1 MTLNVQPIDDITLR
15 GIQSFISFIVCIIFI
30 NNFSS
35 GVHLPSPSFRLWN
48 IPSGR
53 CSVVGYGSRRTGCRR
68 RFPRI
73 LLTGVGVGEHSFA
86 SLLSQVLAE
95 SGQLYLAVVIEVVRH
110 VGGTGTGLVDGFVGR
125 VEVEER
131 FLSRVF
137 FRLAVVPVQDDDA
150 LQQLVVAADQFLLQ
164 YPGAAA
170 RTEGYRE
177 PALAVDRIDA
187 VIAGAHEENEKGGTG
202 DVIRVLLVEY
212 PSLFHEIVPSF
223 RTFLQGV
230 VFALDAGKQSDQF
243 FRRVAYD
250 AVDIHQALVRVIDH
264 ATDMRIGL
272 SQSEERGAAPEKGFH
287 IGFHFP
293 DILRQ

>member
-1 MTLNVQPIDDITLR
+1 MEAGVQ
-15 GIQSFISFIVCIIFI
+15 VVEE
-30 NNFSS
+30 
-35 GVHLPSPSFRLWN
+35 GVL
-48 IPSGR
+48 
-53 CSVVGYGSRRTGCRR
+53 
-68 RFPRI
+68 RI

-110 VGGTGTGLVDGFVGR
+110 VGGTGTGLVDGLVGR

-150 LQQLVVAADQFLLQ
+150 LQQLVVEADQFLLQ

-177 PALAVDRIDA
+177 LAFAVDRIDA

-212 PSLFHEIVPSF
+212 PSLFM
-223 RTFLQGV
+223 
-230 VFALDAGKQSDQF
+230 K
-243 FRRVAYD
+243 
-250 AVDIHQALVRVIDH
+250 
-264 ATDMRIGL
+264 
-272 SQSEERGAAPEKGFH
+272 
-287 IGFHFP
+287 
-293 DILRQ
+293 

>member
-1 MTLNVQPIDDITLR
+1 MNKELTFWTAPLYNQEYPAL
-15 GIQSFISFIVCIIFI
+15 IVTDQQF
-30 NNFSS
+30 
-35 GVHLPSPSFRLWN
+35 VDRLPLL
-48 IPSGR
+48 
-53 CSVVGYGSRRTGCRR
+53 GYGTNRAEDAQPLDMEAGVQVVEEGVLRV
-68 RFPRI
+68 
-73 LLTGVGVGEHSFA
+73 LLTGIGVGEHSFA
-86 SLLSQVLAE
+86 SFLSQVLAE
-95 SGQLYLAVVIEVVRH
+95 SGQFYLAVVIEVVRH
-110 VGGTGTGLVDGFVGR
+110 VGGTGTGLIDGFVGR
-125 VEVEER
+125 VEIKER

-150 LQQLVVAADQFLLQ
+150 LQQLVVEADQFLLQ

-202 DVIRVLLVEY
+202 DAIRVLLVEY

-230 VFALDAGKQSDQF
+230 VFALDADEQSDQF

-250 AVDIHQALVRVIDH
+250 TVDIHQALVRVVDH

-272 SQSEERGAAPEKGFH
+272 SQSEEQGASPDKGFH
-287 IGFHFP
+287 IGFHFR
-293 DILRQ
+293 DIFRQ

>member
-1 MTLNVQPIDDITLR
+1 MLTYNQEYPAL
-15 GIQSFISFIVCIIFI
+15 IVTDQQF
-30 NNFSS
+30 
-35 GVHLPSPSFRLWN
+35 VDRLPLL
-48 IPSGR
+48 
-53 CSVVGYGSRRTGCRR
+53 GYGTNRAEDAQPLDMEAGVQVVEEGVLRV
-68 RFPRI
+68 
-73 LLTGVGVGEHSFA
+73 LLTGIGVGEHSFA
-86 SLLSQVLAE
+86 SFLSQVLAE
-95 SGQLYLAVVIEVVRH
+95 SGQFYLAVVIEVVRH
-110 VGGTGTGLVDGFVGR
+110 VGGTGTGLIDGFVGR

-150 LQQLVVAADQFLLQ
+150 LQQLVVEADQFLLQ

>member
-1 MTLNVQPIDDITLR
+1 MEAGVQ
-15 GIQSFISFIVCIIFI
+15 VVEE
-30 NNFSS
+30 
-35 GVHLPSPSFRLWN
+35 GVL
-48 IPSGR
+48 
-53 CSVVGYGSRRTGCRR
+53 
-68 RFPRI
+68 RI

-110 VGGTGTGLVDGFVGR
+110 VGGTGTGLVDGLVGR

-150 LQQLVVAADQFLLQ
+150 LQQLVVEADQFLLQ

-170 RTEGYRE
+170 RTEGDRE
-177 PALAVDRIDA
+177 TALAVDRIDT
-187 VIAGAHEENEKGGTG
+187 VIAGAHEENEKGGTC
-202 DVIRVLLVEY
+202 DAIRMLLVEG
-212 PSLFHEIVPSF
+212 PALFHEIVPSLC
-223 RTFLQGV
+223 TSLKGV

-250 AVDIHQALVRVIDH
+250 AVDIHQALVRVVDH

>member
-1 MTLNVQPIDDITLR
+1 M
-15 GIQSFISFIVCIIFI
+15 GAF
-30 NNFSS
+30 
-35 GVHLPSPSFRLWN
+35 H
-48 IPSGR
+48 
-53 CSVVGYGSRRTGCRR
+53 
-68 RFPRI
+68 
-73 LLTGVGVGEHSFA
+73 A
-86 SLLSQVLAE
+86 S
-95 SGQLYLAVVIEVVRH
+95 H
-110 VGGTGTGLVDGFVGR
+110 
-125 VEVEER
+125 
-131 FLSRVF
+131 
-137 FRLAVVPVQDDDA
+137 DA
-150 LQQLVVAADQFLLQ
+150 
-164 YPGAAA
+164 G
-170 RTEGYRE
+170 
-177 PALAVDRIDA
+177 
-187 VIAGAHEENEKGGTG
+187 ENEKGGTG

-230 VFALDAGKQSDQF
+230 GFALDAGKQSDQF

>member
-1 MTLNVQPIDDITLR
+1 MNKELTFWTAPLYNQEYPAL
-15 GIQSFISFIVCIIFI
+15 IVTDQQF
-30 NNFSS
+30 
-35 GVHLPSPSFRLWN
+35 VDRLPLL
-48 IPSGR
+48 
-53 CSVVGYGSRRTGCRR
+53 GYGTNRAEDAQPLDMEAGVQVVEEGVLRV
-68 RFPRI
+68 
-73 LLTGVGVGEHSFA
+73 LLTGIGVGEHSFA
-86 SLLSQVLAE
+86 SFLSQVLAE
-95 SGQLYLAVVIEVVRH
+95 SGQFYLAVVIEVVRH

-150 LQQLVVAADQFLLQ
+150 LQQLVVEADQFLLQ

>member
-1 MTLNVQPIDDITLR
+1 MLTYNQEYPAL
-15 GIQSFISFIVCIIFI
+15 IVTDQQF
-30 NNFSS
+30 
-35 GVHLPSPSFRLWN
+35 VDRLPLL
-48 IPSGR
+48 
-53 CSVVGYGSRRTGCRR
+53 GYGTNRAEDAQPLDMEAGVQVVEEGVLRV
-68 RFPRI
+68 
-73 LLTGVGVGEHSFA
+73 LLTGIGVGEHSFA
-86 SLLSQVLAE
+86 SFLSQVLAE
-95 SGQLYLAVVIEVVRH
+95 SGQFYLAVVIEVVRH

-150 LQQLVVAADQFLLQ
+150 LQQLVVETDQFLLQ

>member
-1 MTLNVQPIDDITLR
+1 MLTYNQEYPAL
-15 GIQSFISFIVCIIFI
+15 IVTDQQF
-30 NNFSS
+30 
-35 GVHLPSPSFRLWN
+35 VDRLPLL
-48 IPSGR
+48 
-53 CSVVGYGSRRTGCRR
+53 GYGTNRAEDAQPLDMEAGVQVVEEGVLRV
-68 RFPRI
+68 
-73 LLTGVGVGEHSFA
+73 LLTGIGVGEHSFA
-86 SLLSQVLAE
+86 SFLSQVLAE
-95 SGQLYLAVVIEVVRH
+95 SGQFYLAVVIEVVRH
-110 VGGTGTGLVDGFVGR
+110 VGGTGTGLIDGFVGR
-125 VEVEER
+125 VEIKER

-150 LQQLVVAADQFLLQ
+150 LQQLVVETDQFLLQ

>member
-1 MTLNVQPIDDITLR
+1 MNKELTFWTAPLYNQEYPAL
-15 GIQSFISFIVCIIFI
+15 IVTDQQF
-30 NNFSS
+30 
-35 GVHLPSPSFRLWN
+35 VDRLPLL
-48 IPSGR
+48 
-53 CSVVGYGSRRTGCRR
+53 GYGTNRAEDAQPLDMEAGVQVVEEGVLRV
-68 RFPRI
+68 
-73 LLTGVGVGEHSFA
+73 LLTGIGVGEHSFA
-86 SLLSQVLAE
+86 SFLSQVLAE
-95 SGQLYLAVVIEVVRH
+95 SGQFYLAVVIEVVRH
-110 VGGTGTGLVDGFVGR
+110 VGGTGTGLIDGFVGR
-125 VEVEER
+125 VEIKER

-150 LQQLVVAADQFLLQ
+150 LQQLVVEADQFLLQ

>member
-1 MTLNVQPIDDITLR
+1 MEAGVQ
-15 GIQSFISFIVCIIFI
+15 VVEE
-30 NNFSS
+30 
-35 GVHLPSPSFRLWN
+35 GVLW
-48 IPSGR
+48 
-53 CSVVGYGSRRTGCRR
+53 
-68 RFPRI
+68 I

-86 SLLSQVLAE
+86 SLLSQVPAE
-95 SGQLYLAVVIEVVRH
+95 SGQLYLTVVIEVVRH
-110 VGGTGTGLVDGFVGR
+110 VGGTGTGLVDGLVGR

-150 LQQLVVAADQFLLQ
+150 LQQLVVEADQFLLQ

-212 PSLFHEIVPSF
+212 PSLFHEIVPF
-223 RTFLQGV
+223 FCTFLKGV
-230 VFALDAGKQSDQF
+230 VLALDVGKQSDQF

-250 AVDIHQALVRVIDH
+250 AVDIHQALVRVVDH
-264 ATDMRIGL
+264 AMDMRIGL
-272 SQSEERGAAPEKGFH
+272 SQSEEQGAAPDKGFH
-287 IGFHFP
+287 IGFHFR
-293 DILRQ
+293 DIFRQ

>member
-1 MTLNVQPIDDITLR
+1 MEAGVQ
-15 GIQSFISFIVCIIFI
+15 VVEE
-30 NNFSS
+30 
-35 GVHLPSPSFRLWN
+35 GVLW
-48 IPSGR
+48 
-53 CSVVGYGSRRTGCRR
+53 
-68 RFPRI
+68 I

-86 SLLSQVLAE
+86 SLLSQVPAE

-110 VGGTGTGLVDGFVGR
+110 VGGTGTGLVDGLVGR

-150 LQQLVVAADQFLLQ
+150 LQQLVVEADQFLLQ

-223 RTFLQGV
+223 RTFLKGV

-250 AVDIHQALVRVIDH
+250 AVDIHQALVRVVDH

-272 SQSEERGAAPEKGFH
+272 SQSEEQGAAPDKGFH
-287 IGFHFP
+287 IGFHFR

>member
-1 MTLNVQPIDDITLR
+1 MKGGVYRMLTYNQEYPAL
-15 GIQSFISFIVCIIFI
+15 IVTDQQF
-30 NNFSS
+30 
-35 GVHLPSPSFRLWN
+35 VDRLPLL
-48 IPSGR
+48 
-53 CSVVGYGSRRTGCRR
+53 GYGTNRAEDAQPLDMEAGVQVVEEGVLRV
-68 RFPRI
+68 
-73 LLTGVGVGEHSFA
+73 LLTGIGVGEHSFA
-86 SLLSQVLAE
+86 SFLSQVLAE
-95 SGQLYLAVVIEVVRH
+95 SGQFYLAVVIEVVRH

-150 LQQLVVAADQFLLQ
+150 LQQLVVEADQFLLQ

>member
-1 MTLNVQPIDDITLR
+1 MEAGVQ
-15 GIQSFISFIVCIIFI
+15 VVEE
-30 NNFSS
+30 
-35 GVHLPSPSFRLWN
+35 GVLW
-48 IPSGR
+48 
-53 CSVVGYGSRRTGCRR
+53 
-68 RFPRI
+68 I

-86 SLLSQVLAE
+86 SLLSQVPAE
-95 SGQLYLAVVIEVVRH
+95 SGQLYLTVVIEVVRH
-110 VGGTGTGLVDGFVGR
+110 VGGTGTGLVDGLVGR

-150 LQQLVVAADQFLLQ
+150 LQQLVVEADQFLLQ

-187 VIAGAHEENEKGGTG
+187 VIAGAHEENEKGGTC
-202 DVIRVLLVEY
+202 DAIRVLFVED
-212 PSLFHEIVPSF
+212 PALFHEIVPSLC
-223 RTFLQGV
+223 TSLKGV

-250 AVDIHQALVRVIDH
+250 TVDIHQALVRVVDH

-272 SQSEERGAAPEKGFH
+272 SQSEEQGASPDKGFH
-287 IGFHFP
+287 IGFHFR
-293 DILRQ
+293 DIFRQ

>member
-1 MTLNVQPIDDITLR
+1 MKGGVYRMLTYNQEYPAL
-15 GIQSFISFIVCIIFI
+15 IVTDQQF
-30 NNFSS
+30 
-35 GVHLPSPSFRLWN
+35 VDRLPLL
-48 IPSGR
+48 
-53 CSVVGYGSRRTGCRR
+53 GYGTNRAEDAQPLDMEAGVQVVEEGVLRV
-68 RFPRI
+68 
-73 LLTGVGVGEHSFA
+73 LLTGIGVGEHSFA
-86 SLLSQVLAE
+86 SFLSQVLAE
-95 SGQLYLAVVIEVVRH
+95 SGQFYLAVVIEVVRH
-110 VGGTGTGLVDGFVGR
+110 VGGTGTGLIDGFVGR
-125 VEVEER
+125 VEIKER

-150 LQQLVVAADQFLLQ
+150 LQQLVVEADQFLLQ

>member
-1 MTLNVQPIDDITLR
+1 MEAGVQ
-15 GIQSFISFIVCIIFI
+15 VVEE
-30 NNFSS
+30 
-35 GVHLPSPSFRLWN
+35 GVL
-48 IPSGR
+48 
-53 CSVVGYGSRRTGCRR
+53 
-68 RFPRI
+68 RI

-150 LQQLVVAADQFLLQ
+150 LQQLVVEADQFLLQ